1 MFTVTYQNQISVSGG
16 TFSSQ
21 GDSGSLIVSQGS
33 ADPVAL
39 LYGGSDTDSV
49 GNPIQ
54 DVLAAMADSVGNKPV
69 FVGSASAHPVIACT
83 LPGFSAATTT
93 ARSGLAFPA
102 QSVASAAAARDLHAN
117 QLLEIGRASCR
128 ERV

>member
-1 MFTVTYQNQISVSGG
+1 MCTVSYQNQISVSGG

-83 LPGFSAATTT
+83 LPGFSDVTTT
-93 ARSGLAFPA
+93 AHSSLTLQSTSLAPPTA
-102 QSVASAAAARDLHAN
+102 
-117 QLLEIGRASCR
+117 
-128 ERV
+128 